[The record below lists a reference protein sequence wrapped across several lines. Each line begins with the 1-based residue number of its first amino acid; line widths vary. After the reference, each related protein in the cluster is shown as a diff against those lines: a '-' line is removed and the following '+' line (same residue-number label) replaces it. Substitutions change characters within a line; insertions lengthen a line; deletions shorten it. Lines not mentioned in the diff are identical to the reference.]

1 MEGGISK
8 VLRGQGVGR
17 RTKRDSLATR
27 LWIIQKHTLEVME
40 EKWAFDTGAPEGAIQ
55 MVPVM
60 LKVRR
65 RGKGSS
71 PASSWPNTFC
81 IPHSHSPSGHKSGT
95 IFIWFLTSIDLGIIQ
110 GKESGS
116 ARKWSSF
123 GNIDEKL
130 LMNIFIN
137 YENGEID
144 EDRSSWIFKGII
156 YSLG

>member
-60 LKVRR
+60 LKMRR
-65 RGKGSS
+65 HEKGSS

-81 IPHSHSPSGHKSGT
+81 IPHSHSPSGHASGT
-95 IFIWFLTSIDLGIIQ
+95 IFIWFFDLNWPWNHLGIQ
-110 GKESGS
+110 DKGNGS
-116 ARKWSSF
+116 ATWKLCKEYWW
-123 GNIDEKL
+123 GVIDEQLYKL
-130 LMNIFIN
+130 WKWWN
-137 YENGEID
+137 
-144 EDRSSWIFKGII
+144 RWR
-156 YSLG
+156 